1 MTYGVYTRDLHS
13 MSISN
18 LHSIA
23 ECKQYIWDDDEYVVC
38 SEKEVWCSFSIKFTF
53 HKWRGFKCSRL
64 DSGKVLGFVTI
75 EKKNNY
81 YTWAD
86 QIMYDPKKEGGTM

>member
-1 MTYGVYTRDLHS
+1 MTYGVYTRDLHY

-18 LHSIA
+18 KPSIA
-23 ECKQYIWDDDEYVVC
+23 ECKLYFWNDDDYVVC

-53 HKWRGFKCSRL
+53 HKWRGFRWSRL
-64 DSGKVLGFVTI
+64 DSCKVLGFVTI

-86 QIMYDPKKEGGTM
+86 QIVYDPKKDGGKK